1 MNWRNLN
8 AQTLRALLIP
18 SLIALLAACGG
29 GGGGSGG
36 GVTPT
41 GSVSV
46 LVTDLP
52 TDDYCEINVTITRVV
67 LIGEDG
73 QITLYSNPAGKTFN
87 LLDLRGH
94 SEVFSHTTGVP
105 AGTYSKIRLV
115 LAGDVELK
123 PVNSCDDPAG
133 WFEAQVPSG
142 RLDLNP
148 QGEFTVPENGALI
161 VELDMDAKAFKLTQT
176 GNGRWKV
183 RPVVF
188 VNVLTEDGLGKLVRV
203 SGTVENKVDEP
214 DLRSF
219 ELCRTDIAWDG
230 DDNDDVSVQPLS
242 DRDDGYRRCV
252 TVSVLGDTSFFDDLG
267 DPATYDA
274 VTEGEYVTVIGR
286 LAVSEMNDGD
296 DRDKLVL
303 NAEVIEVGEPGVYK
317 QWTGI
322 VRSVP
327 VDAEDGF
334 DLEFEPPQG
343 FLQGTI
349 VSVDLQPGTK
359 LYSRTGDAIGVGDF
373 DIGLSARVEGV
384 LVIGDDDFI
393 KSSVVWLDLDADQ
406 DLFEGLVD
414 TDSVDVDQRSF
425 TLMPTDSSMPTDRI
439 VYVLPDAIILLVT
452 EDAGSITNERLTLE
466 EMAALGAVYEAEVYG
481 REQIDGRIIS
491 DRVVLQAEDGTP

>member
-1 MNWRNLN
+1 MNWRSLH
-8 AQTLRALLIP
+8 AQALRTLLIL
-18 SLIALLAACGG
+18 SLVALLAACGG

-36 GVTPT
+36 GVTST

-52 TDDYCEINVTITRVV
+52 TDEYCEINVTITRVV

-115 LAGDVELK
+115 LARDVELK
-123 PVNSCDDPAG
+123 PADSCNDPSG
-133 WFEAQVPSG
+133 WFEAEVPSG
-142 RLDLNP
+142 KLDLNP
-148 QGEFTVPENGALI
+148 QGEFAVPENGALI

-188 VNVLTEDGLGKLVRV
+188 VNVLTGDVLGKLVRV
-203 SGTVENKVDEP
+203 SGTVENKIDEP
-214 DLRSF
+214 GRRSF
-219 ELCRTDIAWDG
+219 ELCRTDIAWDK

-242 DRDDGYRRCV
+242 DHDDGYRRCV
-252 TVSVLGDTSFFDDLG
+252 TVAVLDDTSFFDDLG

-274 VTEGEYVTVIGR
+274 VTDGAEVTVIGR
-286 LAVSEMNDGD
+286 LAVSEMNDGE

-327 VDAEDGF
+327 VGTEDDF
-334 DLEFEPPQG
+334 DFEFEPPQG

-349 VSVDLQPGTK
+349 VPVDLQRGTK
-359 LYSRTGDAIGVGDF
+359 LYSRAGAAIGIEDF
-373 DIGLSARVEGV
+373 ELGLSARVEGV
-384 LVIGDDDFI
+384 FVIGTDDFI

-406 DLFEGLVD
+406 ALFEGLVD

-439 VYVLPDAIILLVT
+439 VYVLPDAVILLVT

-466 EMAALGAVYEAEVYG
+466 EMAALGGVYEAEVYG
-481 REQIDGRIIS
+481 REQIDGRIVS
-491 DRVVLQAEDGTP
+491 DRVVLQAEDGAI